1 MGSPGDLASQ
11 ATAQEPTSGHDRDP
25 VTQSALV
32 AASGDPVAQAAFVRL
47 TQAELWRLIA
57 ALTEPAVAD
66 DLTQETYLRAF
77 RALPSFQARSAAR
90 TWLFGIAR
98 RVCADHVRA
107 VVRRRRL
114 DVLLRRRAPADRSPD
129 PASSVTAADL
139 LQRLPLERRTAMVLT
154 QMIGMSYQE
163 AAAIEGVPVGTIRSR
178 VARARSQLIEII
190 EAG

>member
-1 MGSPGDLASQ
+1 
-11 ATAQEPTSGHDRDP
+11 
-25 VTQSALV
+25 
-32 AASGDPVAQAAFVRL
+32 
-47 TQAELWRLIA
+47 
-57 ALTEPAVAD
+57 
-66 DLTQETYLRAF
+66 
-77 RALPSFQARSAAR
+77 
-90 TWLFGIAR
+90 
-98 RVCADHVRA
+98 VCADHVRA